1 MSEQIPSPTH
11 GTSSENQGPKRLGIL
26 SFALSMGGILALL
39 LGFTSG
45 GDYGAIKAS
54 WGWVIVLGLGGFVTG
69 LIGISKNRKTKGVGL
84 GLSIAAVAVSGGA
97 FFLVLALALITAAMG
112 AVIFGGIGLLQ
123 QIFSPQ

>member
-1 MSEQIPSPTH
+1 
-11 GTSSENQGPKRLGIL
+11 
-26 SFALSMGGILALL
+26 MGGILALL

-45 GDYGAIKAS
+45 GDYGAIEAS

-69 LIGISKNRKTKGVGL
+69 LTGISKNRKTKGVGL